1 VKRTWGVAL
10 VILILTMPVCLPAA
24 TSPSGGVLRFGSNA
38 GDLGTLDPHY
48 ASGSQDRAIV
58 DMVFNGLLRQKPG
71 DASVFEPDL
80 ATALPQPRM
89 EKGKQ
94 VWIFTL
100 RKGVM
105 FHPADG
111 LPSYELTSE
120 DVLYSLQRS
129 ADPKRSAY
137 AGEYGGISFGAPD
150 PSTVRITVDPPLSSI
165 LFYPKVVNYAGGFI
179 VSKKAA
185 EKLAADG
192 MKTRPVGTGPFM
204 FKSYAP
210 GQRVSL
216 LANPLYFRGKPQ
228 LDGVDFV
235 YVPDVSSRE
244 AGLRSGQLDLIWGD
258 WDKAWVDRMSSDAK
272 LKMDLFGV
280 GETQVVHLNQ
290 NVPPLD
296 KLQVR
301 QAIAYALD
309 RNEFQGLFGTRLSDK
324 LYSVL
329 PVQFTAGGMSFQ
341 EVAAK
346 NLEYKTD
353 REKAKQ
359 LLASA
364 GFPNGFSL
372 RVVASEMVT
381 YRVLYESMQA
391 QLAKVGIKVELQMVD
406 HSSFHSLIRKDASP
420 LVVYAAYRPNAD
432 AYLTRFHHSA
442 SIVVTGSRPDTN
454 FSHCKIVD
462 DLIEKARSEP
472 DSAKQVALWKDA
484 QAKILENMLTYP
496 ALVTWMVFA
505 RTPAVDYGHELKTVR
520 ATYPGIDETTRLV
533 K

>member
-1 VKRTWGVAL
+1 VKRAWIAA
-10 VILILTMPVCLPAA
+10 LILCVAMPVGASAA
-24 TSPSGGVLRFGSNA
+24 ASSSGGILRFGSNA

-48 ASGSQDRAIV
+48 ASGSQDRAVV

-80 ATALPQPRM
+80 ATTLPQPRM

-94 VWIFTL
+94 VWTFTL

-105 FHPADG
+105 FHSADG

-120 DVLYSLQRS
+120 DAVYSLQKA

-137 AGEYGGISFGAPD
+137 AGEYGGIGFEAPD
-150 PSTVRITVDPPLSSI
+150 AYTVRITVDPPLSPL

-179 VSKKAA
+179 ISKKADQ
-185 EKLAADG
+185 KLGADG

-204 FKSYAP
+204 FKSYTP
-210 GQRVSL
+210 GQKVSL
-216 LANPLYFRGKPQ
+216 VANASYFRGKPL
-228 LDGVDFV
+228 LDGVDFI

-258 WDKAWVDRMSSDAK
+258 WDKAWVDRLSADPK

-290 NVPPLD
+290 SIPPLD

-301 QAIAYALD
+301 QAIAYALNRD
-309 RNEFQGLFGTRLSDK
+309 EFQGLFGTRLSEK

-329 PVQFTAGGMSFQ
+329 PIQFTAGGMSQQ
-341 EVAAK
+341 EIAAK
-346 NLEYKTD
+346 NLEYSTNL
-353 REKAKQ
+353 EKAKQ
-359 LLASA
+359 LLAAA
-364 GFPNGFSL
+364 GYPNGFSL

-406 HSSFHSLIRKDASP
+406 HSSFHSLIRKNVSP

-442 SIVVTGSRPDTN
+442 SIVVTGSKPDTN
-454 FSHCKIVD
+454 FSQCKIVD
-462 DLIEKARSEP
+462 DLIEKARSES

-484 QAKILENMLTYP
+484 QVKILENMVTYP

-505 RTPAVDYGHELKTVR
+505 RTPSVDYGHELKTVR